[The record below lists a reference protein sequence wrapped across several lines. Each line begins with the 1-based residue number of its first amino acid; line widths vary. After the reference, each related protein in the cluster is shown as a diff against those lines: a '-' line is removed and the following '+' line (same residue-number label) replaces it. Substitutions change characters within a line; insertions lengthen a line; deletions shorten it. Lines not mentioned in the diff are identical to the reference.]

1 MALVVEDGTGKAD
14 ATSFVSRAEYIAYGA
29 ARGVTIADADAAD
42 VELVKAMDFIL
53 TKCFR
58 GDPTY
63 PDVQALPFPRH
74 VEDYYGELEFPDDAV
89 PTPIKRAQM
98 DAALAVHDG
107 VSLLPNVSA
116 SSSAVKREKVGPIE
130 TEYETAM
137 AYDSPTLP
145 AIAAALRPYECGQ
158 GARIRTLRV

>member
-1 MALVVEDGTGKAD
+1 MALIVEDGTGKND
-14 ATSFVSRAEYIAYGA
+14 ATSFVTRAEYIAYGA
-29 ARGVTIADADAAD
+29 ARGVTIPDEDATD
-42 VELVKAMDFIL
+42 VDLVKAMDFIL
-53 TKCFR
+53 TKCYR
-58 GDPTY
+58 GDPTVA
-63 PDVQALPFPRH
+63 DQALPFPRH
-74 VEDYYGELEFPDDAV
+74 VENFDGTLAFADDAV
-89 PTPIKRAQM
+89 PAAMKRVQM
-98 DAALAVHDG
+98 DAGLAIREG

-145 AIAAALRPYECGQ
+145 AITAALRPFECGQ

>member
-1 MALVVEDGTGKAD
+1 MALVVEDGTGKTD
-14 ATSFVSRAEYIAYGA
+14 ATSFVSRAEYIAHAA

-58 GDPTY
+58 GDPTVA
-63 PDVQALPFPRH
+63 DQALPFPRH
-74 VEDYYGELEFPDDAV
+74 AEEYDGTLSFPDDAV

>member
-1 MALVVEDGTGKAD
+1 MALIVEDGTGKAD
-14 ATSFVSRAEYIAYGA
+14 ATSFVTRAEYIAYGA
-29 ARGVTIADADAAD
+29 ARGVTIPDEDASD
-42 VELVKAMDFIL
+42 VDLVKAMDFIL

-58 GDPTY
+58 GDPTVA
-63 PDVQALPFPRH
+63 DQALPFPRH
-74 VEDYYGELEFPDDAV
+74 VENFDGTLAFPDDAV

-98 DAALAVHDG
+98 DAGLAVREG
-107 VSLLPNVSA
+107 VVLTPNVSA

-145 AIAAALRPYECGQ
+145 AISAALRPYECGQ

>member
-1 MALVVEDGTGKAD
+1 MALIVEDGTGKAD

-29 ARGVTIADADAAD
+29 ARGVTIADADASD
-42 VELVKAMDFIL
+42 VDLVKAMDFL
-53 TKCFR
+53 LSKCFR
-58 GDPTY
+58 GDPT
-63 PDVQALPFPRH
+63 VATQSLPFPRH
-74 VEDYYGELEFPDDAV
+74 VENFDGTLAFADDAV

-98 DAALAVHDG
+98 DAALAVRSG
-107 VSLLPNVSA
+107 VDLMPNVAA

-137 AYDSPTLP
+137 AYDTPSLP